1 MVVAACRAAWAAWT
15 CKRREPLHVRP
26 TRVGPE
32 GPGGRLPGLS
42 LLLVGLGATALFTF
56 LVSMLARS
64 GGLPMGFP
72 LGWVVAVGVLLM
84 AISLASGLMALGI
97 LKKSQ
102 PADLLR

>member
-1 MVVAACRAAWAAWT
+1 MSIIQFARMIWARRLIILAA
-15 CKRREPLHVRP
+15 
-26 TRVGPE
+26 
-32 GPGGRLPGLS
+32 
-42 LLLVGLGATALFTF
+42 ALFTF